1 MRIPR
6 AGVTW
11 PRMGPL
17 LDPGRGRRRAVAL
30 PLLLAALAALTAF
43 GACRDGADPSP
54 RNGSSPPAPRRSA
67 AERAWPVV
75 APLLGPGLSDEQ
87 RAIAIAAWVAENAT
101 NEPAARDAPVPPI
114 RGLCGQRASAFVELA
129 RRAGLQAVRLDF
141 SRFGASAHSAAL
153 VSYDGGWHYFDVTY
167 AGYFRADGRILS
179 FVEIQAD
186 PAAALAGMVVL
197 PGGGLDRWSD
207 GTPVDNRRRMLQA
220 YTMETIAEARLRRPG
235 AVPFGAGRR

>member
-1 MRIPR
+1 
-6 AGVTW
+6 
-11 PRMGPL
+11 MGPFS
-17 LDPGRGRRRAVAL
+17 DPGRGRHRAHAL
-30 PLLLAALAALTAF
+30 PALFVALAALTAF
-43 GACRDGADPSP
+43 EACGDGADPSP
-54 RNGSSPPAPRRSA
+54 RIGAPPPAPRPTP

-75 APLLGPGLSDEQ
+75 APLLDPALSEEQ
-87 RAIAIAAWVAENAT
+87 RAIAIAAWVAGNST

-167 AGYFRADGRILS
+167 AGYFRTGGRILS
-179 FVEIQAD
+179 FAEIQAD

-207 GTPVDNRRRMLQA
+207 GSAVDNRRRMLQA
-220 YTMETIAEARLRRPG
+220 YTVDTITTARLRRPG